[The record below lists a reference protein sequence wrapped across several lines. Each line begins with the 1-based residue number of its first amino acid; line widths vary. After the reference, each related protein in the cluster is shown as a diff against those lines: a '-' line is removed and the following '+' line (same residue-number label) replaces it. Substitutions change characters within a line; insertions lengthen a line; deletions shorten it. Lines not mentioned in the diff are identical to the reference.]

1 MSSFENYV
9 EGARGVV
16 AYGALARGFLGP
28 HDPAVAADAVSWVV
42 CALEALAR
50 ERAGEAETPSAL
62 LARPTYGPAAVAAH
76 QAARDAEP
84 RSYSHWGMH

>member
-1 MSSFENYV
+1 MSTFESYV

-16 AYGALARGFLGP
+16 AYGARARGFLGP

-62 LARPTYGPAAVAAH
+62 LARPVMSPRQEKPCSASNH
-76 QAARDAEP
+76 QP
-84 RSYSHWGMH
+84 WGIEA